1 MHLVNFIEL
10 IGKLWHMPTPSDIQF
25 FSCSDSGKVRRT
37 NEDFLKIDSTLQIAA
52 IADGMGGN
60 DYGEVASQLAVDAC
74 IEYLRQADKDLL
86 DKYPSRELGNA
97 IKYANETIITIP
109 VSYTHLTLPTI
120 CSV

>member
-10 IGKLWHMPTPSDIQF
+10 IGKLLSMPISSDIQF
-25 FSCSDSGKVRRT
+25 FSCSDPGKVRRN

-74 IEYLRQADKDLL
+74 IEYLRQTSGDVL
-86 DKYPSRELGNA
+86 DSILA
-97 IKYANETIITIP
+97 
-109 VSYTHLTLPTI
+109 VS
-120 CSV
+120 